1 LWVLTHNETNFY
13 QHRADLIAWRGSF
26 SGLEGS
32 CNRPIM
38 SETACP
44 TVLIVDDSPENLQ
57 VLSDLLRLQYRVLA
71 APSGQAALRIAA
83 QSPKPDLILLDVM
96 MPDMDGYAVLA
107 KLRDTPQTQDIPVV
121 FLTAMNSIED
131 EEKGLSLGAVD
142 YITKPINPAI
152 VSARVCTQLELKAA
166 RDKLTHQKALLEE
179 QVAERTKALTA
190 ALSKV
195 EDTYAALQKA
205 YFGTL
210 MAISAIADMRGP
222 AIGQHARRVADISRK
237 VAESMG
243 MTAVQVQNVFA
254 AALMHDIGTIGF
266 PDELLRKPL
275 STMSRDD
282 LATHRRH
289 PTLAAKALSKVEAL
303 REIASIVHHHH
314 ENYDGSGYPD
324 RQSGMNIPMGS
335 RIIAAVSD
343 YDDCRNGALTVAPL
357 SRKEAHRYL
366 IDGRGHRYDPL
377 VVDRVVPFLGLSE
390 DDEIKEVKLTVT
402 GLIEGMVLTRDVMHP
417 DGFMLVSK
425 ETVLDRHLIDQLLAL
440 HKDIKRALELFVR
453 REQ

>member
-1 LWVLTHNETNFY
+1 MSTVDCALHDTAF
-13 QHRADLIAWRGSF
+13 QF
-26 SGLEGS
+26 
-32 CNRPIM
+32 IM
-38 SETACP
+38 SATSCP

-83 QSPKPDLILLDVM
+83 LSPKPDLILLDVM
-96 MPDMDGYAVLA
+96 MPDMNGYTVLA
-107 KLRDTPQTQDIPVV
+107 KLRESPLTQDIPVV

-142 YITKPINPAI
+142 YITKPINPVI

-166 RDKLTHQKALLEE
+166 RDRLADQKALLEE
-179 QVAERTKALTA
+179 QVAERTEKLTA
-190 ALSKV
+190 ALSKI
-195 EDTYAALQKA
+195 EETYAALQKS

-222 AIGQHARRVADISRK
+222 AIGMHARRVADISRK
-237 VAESMG
+237 VAEAMG
-243 MTAVQVQNVFA
+243 MTSVQVQNVFA
-254 AALMHDIGTIGF
+254 AALMHDVGTIGF
-266 PDELLRKPL
+266 PDELLRKSV

-282 LATHRRH
+282 LAMYRRH
-289 PTLAAKALSKVEAL
+289 PTLAAKALGKVEAL

-314 ENYDGSGYPD
+314 ENYDGTGYPD

-343 YDDCRNGALTVAPL
+343 YDDCRNGVLTVAPL
-357 SRKEAHRYL
+357 SKKEAHRYL
-366 IDGRGHRYDPL
+366 VDGRGHRYDPN
-377 VVDRVVPFLGLSE
+377 VVDRVIPFLGLSD
-390 DDEIKEVKLTVT
+390 DDEISEVKLTIN

-425 ETVLDRHLIDQLLAL
+425 DTVLDRHLIDQLISV
-440 HKDIKRALELFVR
+440 HRDVRRGLELFVR
-453 REQ
+453 RER